1 MPYRK
6 FNSVWQLMPNRAML
20 CLEREVLQPDPVR
33 VSSDRSGLEP
43 CWRLKPDMSC
53 GASVEN
59 AEEAVSV

>member
-43 CWRLKPDMSC
+43 CSD
-53 GASVEN
+53 
-59 AEEAVSV
+59 AESGDALS